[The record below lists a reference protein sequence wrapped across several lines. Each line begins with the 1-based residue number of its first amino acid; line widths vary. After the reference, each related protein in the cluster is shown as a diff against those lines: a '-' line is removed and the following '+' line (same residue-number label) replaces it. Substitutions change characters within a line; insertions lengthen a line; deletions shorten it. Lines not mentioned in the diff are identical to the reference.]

1 MKNLKCVL
9 LLKNLLI
16 HTGPH
21 VLIRALHLL
30 GSCYTEKGSLNG
42 GETDADTERPKLI
55 EFQDHYLS
63 VLFRL
68 CLTLPSADCFS
79 SLEQDGLCGQAAR
92 TQPRFDSVKEDE
104 AAS

>member
-1 MKNLKCVL
+1 MYAFTKES
-9 LLKNLLI
+9 LI

-21 VLIRALHLL
+21 VLIHALHLL
-30 GSCYTEKGSLNG
+30 GSCYTEKGSLKV

-55 EFQDHYLS
+55 KLQDHYLS

-68 CLTLPSADCFS
+68 CLTLSSADCFS
-79 SLEQDGLCGQAAR
+79 SLEQDGLCDQAAR
-92 TQPRFDSVKEDE
+92 TQPGFDSVKKDE